1 MVAEGLHICGVLLLF
16 RCVDR
21 RQEESTPVAR
31 TRASIFYL
39 ASQAIAGTYKCT
51 TATTS
56 TLRTS
61 ACQSLPYHCD
71 DTVVDLEVFG
81 LSMQQSVYSI
91 NRKSSGGH
99 QHRENLKNYS
109 RTCTSHANSMSVACG
124 LWPSNRRL
132 LSIVLSI
139 SGGSRS
145 VVLYCSSCP

>member
-1 MVAEGLHICGVLLLF
+1 MWSLASVSLCG
-16 RCVDR
+16 
-21 RQEESTPVAR
+21 QTPGGGTPVAR

-81 LSMQQSVYSI
+81 LSMQQRVYSI
-91 NRKSSGGH
+91 NRRSSGGH
-99 QHRENLKNYS
+99 QHRENLKNYK
-109 RTCTSHANSMSVACG
+109 
-124 LWPSNRRL
+124 
-132 LSIVLSI
+132 
-139 SGGSRS
+139 
-145 VVLYCSSCP
+145 